1 MAIESLRA
9 LPTDSR
15 VFIDANI
22 FLYTIL
28 GHPRFKSPCKEFL
41 IKLENGVYE
50 GTTST
55 LILNEVVHK
64 LMLAEVIK
72 INGLSSE
79 REALKLIRKN
89 PEIISKLHTTWSNY
103 AYIRRYPIAITEVDE
118 RAMDLSVQI
127 SERYRLL
134 ISDAVHIAIM
144 KKRGIVDLASND
156 SDFERVAG
164 INLWKPR

>member
-28 GHPRFKSPCKEFL
+28 GH
-41 IKLENGVYE
+41 
-50 GTTST
+50 
-55 LILNEVVHK
+55 LILNEV
-64 LMLAEVIK
+64 
-72 INGLSSE
+72 
-79 REALKLIRKN
+79 
-89 PEIISKLHTTWSNY
+89 
-103 AYIRRYPIAITEVDE
+103 
-118 RAMDLSVQI
+118 
-127 SERYRLL
+127 
-134 ISDAVHIAIM
+134 VHIAIM

-164 INLWKPR
+164 INLWKPQ

>member
-28 GHPRFKSPCKEFL
+28 GH
-41 IKLENGVYE
+41 
-50 GTTST
+50 

-64 LMLAEVIK
+64 LM
-72 INGLSSE
+72 
-79 REALKLIRKN
+79 
-89 PEIISKLHTTWSNY
+89 
-103 AYIRRYPIAITEVDE
+103 
-118 RAMDLSVQI
+118 MDLSVQI

>member
-79 REALKLIRKN
+79 REALKLIRN
-89 PEIISKLHTTWSNY
+89 EIISKLHTTWSNY

-134 ISDAVHIAIM
+134 ISDAVRIAIM

-156 SDFERVAG
+156 SDLERVAG
-164 INLWKPR
+164 IWKPR

>member
-28 GHPRFKSPCKEFL
+28 GHPSFKSPCKEFL

-50 GTTST
+50 GITST

-64 LMLAEVIK
+64 LMLAEVVK
-72 INGLSSE
+72 SDRLSSE
-79 REALKLIRKN
+79 HEALKLIRKN
-89 PEIISKLHTTWSNY
+89 PDVISKLHSTWNNY
-103 AYIRRYPIAITEVDE
+103 DYIKRYPITIVEVDE
-118 RAMDLSVQI
+118 RAMDLSVQL

-144 KKRGIVDLASND
+144 KNRGIVDLASND
-156 SDFERVAG
+156 SDFERLDG
-164 INLWKPR
+164 INLWKP

>member
-9 LPTDSR
+9 LPTDSC

-28 GHPRFKSPCKEFL
+28 GH
-41 IKLENGVYE
+41 
-50 GTTST
+50 

-72 INGLSSE
+72 INRLSSE

-89 PEIISKLHTTWSNY
+89 PDIISRLHTTWSNY
-103 AYIRRYPIAITEVDE
+103 AYIRRSITEVDE

>member
-9 LPTDSR
+9 MPAGSHI
-15 VFIDANI
+15 FIDANI

-28 GHPRFKSPCKEFL
+28 GHPHFKSPCEEFL
-41 IKLENGVYE
+41 IKLENGEYE

-64 LMLAEVIK
+64 LMLAEVVK
-72 INGLSSE
+72 NNRLSSE
-79 REALKLIRKN
+79 HEALKMIRKD
-89 PEIISKLHTTWSNY
+89 PGIISKLHSTWSNY
-103 AYIRRYPIAITEVDE
+103 AYIRRYPITIVEVDE
-118 RAMDLSVQI
+118 RAMDLSVQF
-127 SERYRLL
+127 SKSYWLL

-144 KKRGIVDLASND
+144 KSRGIVDLASND

-164 INLWKPR
+164 INIWKP

>member
-28 GHPRFKSPCKEFL
+28 GH
-41 IKLENGVYE
+41 
-50 GTTST
+50 

-72 INGLSSE
+72 INRLSSE

-89 PEIISKLHTTWSNY
+89 PDIISRTFS
-103 AYIRRYPIAITEVDE
+103 
-118 RAMDLSVQI
+118 
-127 SERYRLL
+127 
-134 ISDAVHIAIM
+134 
-144 KKRGIVDLASND
+144 
-156 SDFERVAG
+156 
-164 INLWKPR
+164 